1 MIKKLNLP
9 QLTMPS
15 PIHNALEIEY
25 DSSIINYT
33 AWTLADTTSTLVD
46 EQILEEIL
54 NNSHTRYQESDST
67 KNSRIFTT
75 ESRWRI
81 LYIIDPVGTIL
92 HAHDADDNVTSSIT
106 AVAGEWYLIDSHVKN
121 SVSGITGTQT
131 AITINHPNDFTV
143 SEQAWI
149 DNLIIE

>member
-33 AWTLADTTSTLVD
+33 AWTLTGETSALV
-46 EQILEEIL
+46 EGQVLQEIL
-54 NNSHTRYQESDST
+54 DNSHMRYQESDAT
-67 KNSRIFTT
+67 KNDRIFTT

-81 LYIIDPVGTIL
+81 LYIIDPVGTVL

-106 AVAGEWYLIDSHVKN
+106 AASGEWYLIDSHVKN